1 MALAIALPVAISLL
15 PKDCADQKAGGQMTS
30 QNNTA
35 ETVERGTWGG
45 DHIRLEVTDSGAK
58 VEYDCA
64 HGTIDQEIVAD
75 AQGRFDVRGTQVR
88 EHGGPVRRG
97 ETADTHP
104 ARFSGTVEGNKMSL
118 TVTETDTGTE
128 IGTFTLGY
136 GENGR
141 IMKCR

>member
-1 MALAIALPVAISLL
+1 
-15 PKDCADQKAGGQMTS
+15 MTS
-30 QNNTA
+30 QNNKA
-35 ETVERGTWGG
+35 EAVQRGTWGG
-45 DHIRLEVTDSGAK
+45 DHIRLEVTDRGAE

-64 HGTIDQEIVAD
+64 HGTIDQQIFRD
-75 AQGRFDVRGTQVR
+75 AQGRFDVHGTHVI

-104 ARFSGTVEGNKMSL
+104 ARFSGTVEGNKMTL
-118 TVTETDTGTE
+118 TVTETDTNTD

-136 GENGR
+136 GERGR